1 MGIMLVYDIT
11 NEKTF
16 ENIKHWIRNIDEH
29 AAHDVERMII
39 GNKCDLDDNR
49 KVPKQRGEML
59 AVEFGI
65 KFMETSAK
73 SSTNVEDAFYE
84 LARDIKNKMDK
95 SSIRMNS
102 YSAKPER
109 INRLDA
115 PEKKERKTSFCRFF

>member
-16 ENIKHWIRNIDEH
+16 DNIKHWIRNIDEH

-39 GNKCDLDDNR
+39 GNKSDLDDHR

-59 AVEFGI
+59 AVEYGI

-73 SSTNVEDAFYE
+73 SSLNVEDAFFE

-102 YSAKPER
+102 TSVKADRVTR
-109 INRLDA
+109 IDA
-115 PEKKERKTSFCRFF
+115 PDKKDRKSLCRFF